1 MQRCSAPASDMPN
14 RWPEF
19 SLPDL
24 QPMYLISKLGPGP
37 DLARF
42 HCGSAPLDE
51 YIRRY
56 AGQDVRRN
64 LARVFVATPQT
75 DPARLAGFFSLGAGS
90 VNAGDLPDALRRKL
104 PRYPVPVALLGRL
117 AVDEDFQGKGLGSIL
132 LVDACRKIAQA
143 STVLAVAGLVAE
155 AKTESAATFYRHFG
169 FIDLPGCH
177 ARLLLPAKAFPKTG

>member
-1 MQRCSAPASDMPN
+1 
-14 RWPEF
+14 
-19 SLPDL
+19 
-24 QPMYLISKLGPGP
+24 MYLIRKLEPGL
-37 DLARF
+37 DLAHF

-90 VNAGDLPDALRRKL
+90 VNVAELPNSLRRKL
-104 PRYPVPVALLGRL
+104 PLYPVPVPLLGRL
-117 AVDEDFQGKGLGSIL
+117 AIDAEFQGKGLGSIL

-143 STVLAVAGLVAE
+143 STILAVAGLVAE
-155 AKTESAATFYRHFG
+155 AKTESAAAFYRHFG
-169 FIDLPGCH
+169 FIDLPGCRG
-177 ARLLLPAKAFPKTG
+177 RLLLPAKAFPNPD